1 MAHIV
6 HVTFQMFP
14 DAEKAFTQVLKLDK
28 NCEDA
33 VQELLRVRTHQI
45 MVSMDGSSFKPFLTN
60 EFSHHYHLDEST
72 FIFRGMWSS
81 FQFLF
86 TFSMNFL

>member
-1 MAHIV
+1 MLL
-6 HVTFQMFP
+6 QMFP

-45 MVSMDGSSFKPFLTN
+45 MVSLMTTAWIVSMYLKP
-60 EFSHHYHLDEST
+60 
-72 FIFRGMWSS
+72 I
-81 FQFLF
+81 
-86 TFSMNFL
+86 

>member
-1 MAHIV
+1 
-6 HVTFQMFP
+6 MFP

-45 MVSMDGSSFKPFLTN
+45 MVGTKVGIGMT
-60 EFSHHYHLDEST
+60 HYRICL
-72 FIFRGMWSS
+72 IP
-81 FQFLF
+81 
-86 TFSMNFL
+86 

>member
-1 MAHIV
+1 MCLILL
-6 HVTFQMFP
+6 QMFP

-45 MVSMDGSSFKPFLTN
+45 MVSMDETSDWHDSSV
-60 EFSHHYHLDEST
+60 
-72 FIFRGMWSS
+72 
-81 FQFLF
+81 
-86 TFSMNFL
+86 

>member
-1 MAHIV
+1 
-6 HVTFQMFP
+6 MFP

-45 MVSMDGSSFKPFLTN
+45 MVRSDFHCLNGHC
-60 EFSHHYHLDEST
+60 EEE
-72 FIFRGMWSS
+72 
-81 FQFLF
+81 Q
-86 TFSMNFL
+86 

>member
-1 MAHIV
+1 MFHLRILPSNSLRILPYIHTPV
-6 HVTFQMFP
+6 VFQMFP

-45 MVSMDGSSFKPFLTN
+45 MVCQIALQ
-60 EFSHHYHLDEST
+60 LL
-72 FIFRGMWSS
+72 IF
-81 FQFLF
+81 FPL
-86 TFSMNFL
+86 NFAVVWPE